1 MAFSVVREW
10 LLRTP
15 RLAATA
21 AFVGVA
27 VSSSLLI
34 TALAMLMTGIEGRGF
49 GIGLAIA
56 TVAPLAVAT
65 PAGWL
70 IMTLLRDVHEAR
82 LDAQRL
88 ARTDPLTGTLNRRH
102 FAELAEREFERAR
115 RTGGTLALLLLDL
128 DDFKRINDNHG
139 HAAGDA
145 VLKAA
150 AAAVAGR
157 LRMVDV
163 LARWGG
169 EEFVVLLPG
178 TPQAEALRVAERLR
192 EAVLAVAT
200 PIADGHTTRTST
212 SIGVAVAERGTG
224 SLPALVAAADQA
236 MYAAKQGG
244 RNRVAAATAASA
256 PATAASAP
264 AAAA

>member
-1 MAFSVVREW
+1 MIS
-10 LLRTP
+10 
-15 RLAATA
+15 
-21 AFVGVA
+21 
-27 VSSSLLI
+27 I
-34 TALAMLMTGIEGRGF
+34 TEG
-49 GIGLAIA
+49 GLDR
-56 TVAPLAVAT
+56 
-65 PAGWL
+65 

-82 LDAQRL
+82 LEAQRL

-115 RTGGTLALLLLDL
+115 RSGGPVALLLLDF
-128 DDFKRINDNHG
+128 DDFKRINDDHG

-150 AAAVAGR
+150 AAAVAAR

-178 TPQAEALRVAERLR
+178 TPQAEAVRVAERLR
-192 EAVLAVAT
+192 EAVMAVAT
-200 PIADGHTTRTST
+200 PIADGRTARTST
-212 SIGVAVAERGTG
+212 SIGVAVAERGSG
-224 SLPALVAAADQA
+224 SLQALVAAADQA
-236 MYAAKQGG
+236 MYAAKHAG
-244 RNRVAAATAASA
+244 RNRVAAATG
-256 PATAASAP
+256 PSAP